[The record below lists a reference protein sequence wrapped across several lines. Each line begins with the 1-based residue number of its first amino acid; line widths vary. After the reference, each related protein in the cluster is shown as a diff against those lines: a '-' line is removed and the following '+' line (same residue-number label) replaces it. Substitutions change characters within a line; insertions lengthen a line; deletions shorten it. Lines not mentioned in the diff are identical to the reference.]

1 MSLRRNS
8 TFEQSVDQ
16 AFSNFGQ
23 ELGASFRQAGIGFA
37 ASFLSAE
44 LAESLDINDDGFGGQ
59 LFTYTASQAVSSVLD
74 YALDNVAHGIDVA
87 NAGFGGGLFYGL
99 DGVGQGGPFVIPNP
113 AVFIG
118 SYLGHQIVQAEN
130 LGGAACA
137 GPRSGGGAIGS
148 TLVFWIKRLIPGEG
162 RQALVNPEHKRETWL
177 GFRADAWVPSVR
189 VRTLGAI
196 IGGSTAV
203 AGAAACP
210 GPRSGVVS
218 TLVVADQRRIS
229 GMLKL
234 DAANDNHSMP
244 VQLAA

>member
-1 MSLRRNS
+1 MTRSPEDTSKSGTDRSAIGIVSPQARDMIPAPAAEAKHNGQTGDRVPGTDTRATKPLESITS
-8 TFEQSVDQ
+8 T
-16 AFSNFGQ
+16 
-23 ELGASFRQAGIGFA
+23 L
-37 ASFLSAE
+37 LSAE

-99 DGVGQGGPFVIPNP
+99 DGVAQGGPFVIPNP

-130 LGGAACA
+130 LGVAI
-137 GPRSGGGAIGS
+137 GGAIGS
-148 TLVFWIKRLIPGEG
+148 
-162 RQALVNPEHKRETWL
+162 
-177 GFRADAWVPSVR
+177 
-189 VRTLGAI
+189 TLGAI

-203 AGAAACP
+203 AAHRCLTLSPRCRAVAAGRVRHRGAMGAI
-210 GPRSGVVS
+210 
-218 TLVVADQRRIS
+218 VVADQRRIS

-234 DAANDNHSMP
+234 DAANDNHSTP
-244 VQLAA
+244 QRLAA